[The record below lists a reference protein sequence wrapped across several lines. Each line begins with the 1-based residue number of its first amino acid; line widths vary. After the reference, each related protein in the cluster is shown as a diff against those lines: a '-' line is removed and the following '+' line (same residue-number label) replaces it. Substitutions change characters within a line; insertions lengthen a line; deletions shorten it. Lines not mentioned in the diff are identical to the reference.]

1 MSIGRIWTGR
11 ITAVGR
17 MATGKYRLV
26 ESGLVEL
33 RLVNVDD
40 WKNGDW

>member
-11 ITAVGR
+11 ITAIGR
-17 MATGKYRLV
+17 MSTGKCQLV